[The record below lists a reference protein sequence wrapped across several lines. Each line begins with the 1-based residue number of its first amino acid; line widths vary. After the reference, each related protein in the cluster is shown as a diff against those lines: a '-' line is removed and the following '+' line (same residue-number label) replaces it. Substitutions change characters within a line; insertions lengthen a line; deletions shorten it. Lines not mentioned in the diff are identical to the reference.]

1 MSLSLSGGPCD
12 ALRQRL
18 RLRLPDPPATSEAAW
33 PKGAAA
39 EVLQLLLLDDL
50 VLVIILGRRLLAA
63 AAGALD
69 RGGAGPGEGDD
80 DSDGGAADE
89 VPAGGVAAEAAL
101 GQRELEGPVEDDGR
115 QDEAEQI

>member
-1 MSLSLSGGPCD
+1 MHRHQEHHQQKASRTTEGKRPQRFVTLQACTMGMDTGGYTVQYPCSDHYKNRVCLKAGYASLSGGPCD

-50 VLVIILGRRLLAA
+50 VLFIIL
-63 AAGALD
+63 
-69 RGGAGPGEGDD
+69 
-80 DSDGGAADE
+80 
-89 VPAGGVAAEAAL
+89 
-101 GQRELEGPVEDDGR
+101 
-115 QDEAEQI
+115 